1 MTINELI
8 EIIQMGE
15 TSKVQ
20 FKETLTSGFSAE
32 LVAMAN
38 SIGGLI
44 LIGIKD
50 KIGEIVGLSNEQIHD
65 FNSKVANIATS
76 SVFPIIYIT
85 TDIIKIED
93 KKLLVISL
101 DEGINKPYKD
111 QQGAIWVKQG
121 PDKRRVFDNNEILR
135 LFQKSANLYVDEM
148 EVYDSS
154 ISDIDRIKFQKFYEK
169 EFEEELTIETNEYSK
184 ILHNINI
191 LRNNKTTLGGLL
203 FFGKEPQKF
212 KPAFM
217 VKAVSFFGNDIEG
230 IHYRDSKDIK
240 GTIPEM
246 FDATVTFIMNNLKF
260 IQKDQDFNS
269 IGSPEI
275 SKITIEELV
284 QNAFVHRDYTKN
296 SPIRIL
302 IFDNRIEI
310 ISPGRLPNSL
320 TIENIKAGNAV
331 IRNNIIATFCSK
343 TMKYRGLGSGIRRA
357 LKETPKIALINDIEG
372 EQFKIEIPRG

>member
-1 MTINELI
+1 MTREDII
-8 EIIQMGE
+8 EIVQMGE

-20 FKETLTSGFSAE
+20 FKEILTSGLSAE

-38 SIGGLI
+38 SVGGTIIIGV
-44 LIGIKD
+44 KD
-50 KIGEIVGLSNEQIHD
+50 QTGEIIGLSDAQLHD
-65 FNSKVANIATS
+65 YSSKVANIATS
-76 SVFPIIYIT
+76 NVFPIIYIT
-85 TDIIKIED
+85 TDIVKIED
-93 KKLLVISL
+93 KKLLVIYL

-111 QQGAIWVKQG
+111 NQGSIWVKQG

-148 EVYDSS
+148 EIYDST

-169 EFEEELTIETNEYSK
+169 EFEEELTTENSEYSK
-184 ILHNINI
+184 ILHNINV
-191 LRNNKTTLGGLL
+191 LRNNKATLGGLL

-212 KPAFM
+212 KTAFM

-230 IHYRDSKDIK
+230 VHYRDSKDIK

-246 FDATVTFIMNNLKF
+246 FDATVTFVMNNIKF
-260 IQKDQDFNS
+260 IQKNQDFNS
-269 IGSPEI
+269 VGSPEI

-331 IRNNIIATFCSK
+331 IRNNILATFCSK

-357 LKETPKIALINDIEG
+357 IKETKNILLLNDIEG
-372 EQFKIEIPRG
+372 EQFIVTIPRS